1 MAKMKAPL
9 PFFPNLCLTDKLFG
23 KEAATCLFSTA
34 EITITCP
41 LAQRFFLKITE
52 RFLEKSDCALS
63 VYERKD

>member
-23 KEAATCLFSTA
+23 KEAATRLFSTA
-34 EITITCP
+34 EITIKCS

-52 RFLEKSDCALS
+52 RFLEK
-63 VYERKD
+63 